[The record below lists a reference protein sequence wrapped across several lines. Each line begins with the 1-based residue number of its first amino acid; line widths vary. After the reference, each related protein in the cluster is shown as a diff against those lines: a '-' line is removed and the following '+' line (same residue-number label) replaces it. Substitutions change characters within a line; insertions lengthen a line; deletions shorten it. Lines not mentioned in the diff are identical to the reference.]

1 MSSTV
6 YNILFQSREAK
17 LNNDVAKDLILVLS
31 WGGQDCRL
39 ISSYPQVWRRGS
51 SLMPLK
57 SWRQIGRTRWSLL
70 PSSKSSVLIKV
81 AKSKVKQASSPESD
95 LITESWI
102 WLRMITYLNK
112 LLYFCGSS
120 QKLFHRGIVSLV
132 FAEYF
137 NQICLKLECRI
148 IKQNKLEPETQ
159 PLIATRWIFY
169 FRLYRSHKVCLLS

>member
-1 MSSTV
+1 MSWGRTWPRCSMCLQIAAQYDLQLQWEFEHLVLGHKKLVNNVSFMSSIV

-39 ISSYPQVWRRGS
+39 ISSHPQVWRRGS

-57 SWRQIGRTRWSLL
+57 SWRQRGRTRWSLL
-70 PSSKSSVLIKV
+70 SSSKSSVLIKV

-120 QKLFHRGIVSLV
+120 
-132 FAEYF
+132 
-137 NQICLKLECRI
+137 
-148 IKQNKLEPETQ
+148 
-159 PLIATRWIFY
+159 
-169 FRLYRSHKVCLLS
+169 